1 AFPFGLGIRF
11 LSGAELS
18 AVQLAWLLAAGAA
31 LWVGVALVYTGIRE
45 PAPQA
50 APSLRTDDDDTGTL
64 GQMLG
69 LLREDKPFRH
79 FVVVRSLLL
88 VSSLSPPFVV
98 LLSVQYGADTL
109 AGLGGFILASGL
121 AALIGGRIFGPM
133 ADRSSKRLMTLG
145 AAVASGLVLT
155 IVVLAAIPNVLG
167 EGLITNLVFIAV
179 YLGLT
184 LMHTGVRVGRKTCLV
199 DLAEGDQRTTYVA
212 VSNTVLGDRKSTRLN
227 SSHVSTSY
235 AVFCSKKKNDGGRK
249 L

>member
-1 AFPFGLGIRF
+1 
-11 LSGAELS
+11 
-18 AVQLAWLLAAGAA
+18 AVAVAGRSAAGAA

-45 PAPQA
+45 PAPQNT
-50 APSLRTDDDDTGTL
+50 PTVTTEDDDTGTL

-121 AALIGGRIFGPM
+121 AALIGGRIFGPV

-155 IVVLAAIPNVLG
+155 RSD
-167 EGLITNLVFIAV
+167 E
-179 YLGLT
+179 
-184 LMHTGVRVGRKTCLV
+184 
-199 DLAEGDQRTTYVA
+199 
-212 VSNTVLGDRKSTRLN
+212 
-227 SSHVSTSY
+227 
-235 AVFCSKKKNDGGRK
+235 
-249 L
+249 